1 MDNGRTREVGGG
13 WRDACRGDAGEV
25 TATVVVFPVVLLTIL
40 FVVQFMIIFYA
51 RQVLSGATR
60 DGAVAAAR
68 RGSSPGEGEAVAD
81 GLISSSS
88 GSLFASETTSASQSG
103 RTVTVTAVGQVR
115 SLLPFVRP
123 FTIRATGSAS
133 TETFNPQGA
142 TP

>member
-1 MDNGRTREVGGG
+1 ML
-13 WRDACRGDAGEV
+13 
-25 TATVVVFPVVLLTIL
+25 FPCVLVTIL
-40 FVVQFMIIFYA
+40 FVVQFMLIFYA

-60 DGAVAAAR
+60 DGAAAAAR
-68 RGSSPGEGEAVAD
+68 RGSSPGEGQAVAD
-81 GLISSSS
+81 GLISSSA
-88 GSLFASETTSASQSG
+88 GNLFASETTSASQSG

-115 SLLPFVRP
+115 SFMPFIGP